1 MSGSESLFE
10 GSLVAPDPP
19 GDARELIGEGDGSH
33 VVAASAL
40 DATHASAP
48 GWLAAQAADARFI
61 SSYAQDFP
69 VREDVAESFLP
80 YVAVR
85 YRSDRISQS
94 LADTLLAAMA
104 NRIDYLDAQSFDM
117 HPIE

>member
-1 MSGSESLFE
+1 M
-10 GSLVAPDPP
+10 VPITP
-19 GDARELIGEGDGSH
+19 
-33 VVAASAL
+33 
-40 DATHASAP
+40 ATSDR
-48 GWLAAQAADARFI
+48 LRD
-61 SSYAQDFP
+61 SSPSCRSPF
-69 VREDVAESFLP
+69 VAEGFLP

-94 LADTLLAAMA
+94 LADTILAAMA